1 MKNDNKQSEE
11 KLEQSQKVK
20 QSEQEQQFEQ
30 EREAIML
37 KADEAKEETFF
48 FDDAGKLAIKNE
60 IADLL
65 LGEIRLVL

>member
-48 FDDAGKLAIKNE
+48 GSSVKCVDAYHAVHI
-60 IADLL
+60 
-65 LGEIRLVL
+65 VLI